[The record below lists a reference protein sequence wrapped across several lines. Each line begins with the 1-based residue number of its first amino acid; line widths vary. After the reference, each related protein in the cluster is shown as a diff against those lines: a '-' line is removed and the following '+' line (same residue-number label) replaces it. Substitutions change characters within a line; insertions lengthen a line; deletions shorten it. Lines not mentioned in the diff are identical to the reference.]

1 MPPAPTT
8 PAPAPPP
15 LILASTSPYRALL
28 LDRLGVPYTRQAPGV
43 DEAAAKA
50 AIADPAALAERL
62 ARLKAEAVA
71 AANPGALC
79 LGSDQVAVAGGAI
92 VDKPGTPDRAVAQL
106 AAARDGGLSLFC
118 GVALAGPGGGVRSAV
133 VRSDL
138 ALCPLSDDRLRAY
151 VAKADPL
158 DCAGS
163 FKLEEPG
170 GLALFE
176 RIDSPDWTAVIGLP
190 LLTVAAWL
198 RDAGLTLP

>member
-1 MPPAPTT
+1 MNP
-8 PAPAPPP
+8 PPP
-15 LILASTSPYRALL
+15 LILASTSPYRAML
-28 LDRLGVPYTRQAPGV
+28 LDRLGVPYTQQGPGV
-43 DEAAAKA
+43 DEETVTAGMTA
-50 AIADPAALAERL
+50 PAALAERL
-62 ARLKAEAVA
+62 AVLKAEAVA
-71 AANPGALC
+71 GRFHRHSRLC

-92 VDKPGTPDRAVAQL
+92 VSKPGTPERAVAQL

-118 GVALAGPGGGVRSAV
+118 GVALAGPGGERRSAV

-138 ALCPLSDDRLRAY
+138 TMHPLSDDRLRAY
-151 VAKADPL
+151 VAKVNPV

-190 LLTVAAWL
+190 LLTVGKWL
-198 RDAGLTLP
+198 RECGYELP

>member
-1 MPPAPTT
+1 MTA
-8 PAPAPPP
+8 APPP
-15 LILASTSPYRALL
+15 LILASSSPYRAML
-28 LDRLGVPYTRQAPGV
+28 LDRLGVPYAQFSPGV

-50 AIADPAALAERL
+50 DATDPAALAERL
-62 ARLKAEAVA
+62 AVRKAEAVA
-71 AANPGALC
+71 AENPGALC

-106 AAARDGGLSLFC
+106 AAARDGGLRLFC
-118 GVALAGPGGGVRSAV
+118 GVALAGPDGATRSAV

-138 ALCPLSDDRLRAY
+138 TLHALPDDRLRAY
-151 VAKADPL
+151 VARVNPV

-190 LLTVAAWL
+190 LLTVAGWL
-198 RDAGLTLP
+198 RACGYELP